1 MSTRIL
7 LGLSLHLAFQFCGAG
22 LRAQSNQ
29 PPVLTNQPAF
39 LTQTVRSMD
48 SLDDHQKLGPGDRIT
63 YRVIEDQDEPRTLL
77 ITDSGDVEIP
87 YLGLVHAA
95 GKTSLQLARE
105 IKGLL
110 EKRLYYTATVVISA
124 EVINKTRVMG
134 KVYVTGQ
141 VRNSGGF
148 DIPAGD
154 NLTVSRAILNAG
166 GFSDFSDKR
175 NVRLVR
181 KTASGKETRMVNV
194 QEIWE
199 KGRLDQDIV
208 VQPGDLIV
216 VPERLVKW

>member
-1 MSTRIL
+1 
-7 LGLSLHLAFQFCGAG
+7 
-22 LRAQSNQ
+22 
-29 PPVLTNQPAF
+29 
-39 LTQTVRSMD
+39 MD
-48 SLDDHQKLGPGDRIT
+48 SLDNHQKLGPGDRVT

-77 ITDSGDVEIP
+77 VTDSGDLEVP

-95 GKTSLQLARE
+95 GKTCLELARE
-105 IKGLL
+105 VKGLL
-110 EKRLYYTATVVISA
+110 EKKLYYTATVMMSA

-148 DIPAGD
+148 EVHPGETI
-154 NLTVSRAILNAG
+154 TVSRAILNAG

-175 NVRLVR
+175 NVRLIR
-181 KTASGKETRMVNV
+181 STATGKETRLINV

-199 KGRLDQDIV
+199 KGRLDRDLV
-208 VQPGDLIV
+208 VEPGDLIV

>member
-1 MSTRIL
+1 MIHRVRFGAVL
-7 LGLSLHLAFQFCGAG
+7 LAAVVLVGPLA
-22 LRAQSNQ
+22 RAQSNA
-29 PPVLTNQPAF
+29 VAF
-39 LTQTVRSMD
+39 TAESIRSMD
-48 SLDDHQKLGPGDRIT
+48 SLDDRQLLGPGDRIS
-63 YRVIEDQDEPRTLL
+63 YRVIEDRDASHELL
-77 ITDSGDVEIP
+77 ITDSGDLEVP

-95 GKTSLQLARE
+95 GKTCRQLASQ

-110 EKRLYYTATVVISA
+110 EKKLYYTATVMISA
-124 EVINKTRVMG
+124 QVINRTRVLG

-141 VRNSGGF
+141 VRNSGTF

-154 NLTVSRAILNAG
+154 PMTVSRAILSAG

-181 KTASGKETRMVNV
+181 KTASGSRTFVVNV
-194 QEIWE
+194 QAVLESG
-199 KGRLDQDIV
+199 KLSGDMP